1 MQVILPVYLSILFS
15 IIAALSVASA
25 VQARSPVKVDGAT
38 TIDLAT
44 AKDLFDRGVLFVDV
58 RRSQSY
64 YEGHVPRAVNIHWVG
79 KFTEAALSEIATK
92 DQEVVI
98 YAWHYRD
105 GPWYERASSS
115 CEKAVS
121 WGFNKVYY
129 FQEGYPGWKSAGY
142 PSE

>member
-1 MQVILPVYLSILFS
+1 MPSINDIKPAFQGLLRPLSNWLASQGVTANQVTV
-15 IIAALSVASA
+15 AALLLS
-25 VQARSPVKVDGAT
+25 
-38 TIDLAT
+38 
-44 AKDLFDRGVLFVDV
+44 
-58 RRSQSY
+58 
-64 YEGHVPRAVNIHWVG
+64 
-79 KFTEAALSEIATK
+79 ALSEVATK

-121 WGFNKVYY
+121 WGFKKVYY

-142 PSE
+142 LSE

>member
-1 MQVILPVYLSILFS
+1 MTKFLYIVFP
-15 IIAALSVASA
+15 IIVALSAASA

-38 TIDLAT
+38 TVDLAT
-44 AKDLFDRGVLFVDV
+44 AKDLLERGVPFVDV
-58 RRSQSY
+58 RRAQSY
-64 YEGHVPRAVNIHWVG
+64 WDGHIPRAVNLHWVG
-79 KFTEAALSEIATK
+79 KFTEAALSEVATK

-121 WGFNKVYY
+121 WGFKKVYY